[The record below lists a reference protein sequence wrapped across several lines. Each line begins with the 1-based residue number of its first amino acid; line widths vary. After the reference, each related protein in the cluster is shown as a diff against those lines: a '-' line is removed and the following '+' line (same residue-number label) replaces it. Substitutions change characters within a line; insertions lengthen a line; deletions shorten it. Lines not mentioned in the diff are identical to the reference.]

1 MATLN
6 TKTSVVDYLKSV
18 GKDSS
23 LSSRIS
29 LGKQYGVDYSATK
42 DNYATE
48 NQALL
53 KALTTPKAGGATDTT
68 KKDITTV
75 NNTTDAYNF
84 INGTQDK
91 DFSNA
96 SKVDDP
102 AVKGGTT
109 DYEDLIST
117 FKETITGGTEKPETP
132 NFLET
137 YQDYRNSYG
146 ITDLESSLNTL
157 KEKKQAILDAVDNLN
172 YDEEGKPVALNVIT
186 GRQTEEQRQANR
198 ELQTI
203 ERQIEN
209 TANQL
214 NTKYSIVDSL
224 MTYTKLDY
232 DTAIDTYDSQ
242 FSQNLQ
248 LFNTVKGIVDSQKSD
263 KENEEDTARAN
274 LQIIYNGLT
283 SGAIDNT
290 AITSDMKATITKL
303 ELQSGLPVGF
313 YESLQNKNPKSDILS
328 TTTRE
333 TNGTKYADVILK
345 NADGSLSTKSI
356 TLGNV
361 DVGGKGDLSYTELLT
376 QARAKVAPQIQAV
389 RGADGYVAPENY
401 QKARDAW
408 VGSGLSAED
417 FDKSF
422 KQYANPESYE
432 KLGLSF

>member
-1 MATLN
+1 MATKN
-6 TKTSVVDYLKSV
+6 DPNSIVDYLKSQ

-23 LSSRIS
+23 LSSRIA
-29 LGKQYGVDYSATK
+29 LGKQYGVDYSVTK
-42 DNYATE
+42 DKYATE

-53 KALTTPKAGGATDTT
+53 KALKTPVAGGSTDTT
-68 KKDITTV
+68 KKDVTNV
-75 NNTTDAYNF
+75 NNTTDAFNF
-84 INGTQDK
+84 INGSQDK

-96 SKVDDP
+96 SSVDDP
-102 AVKGGTT
+102 AVKGGSN
-109 DYEDLIST
+109 DYTDLIAT
-117 FKETITGGTEKPETP
+117 FKDSITGGKEKPETP
-132 NFLET
+132 SYLET
-137 YQDYRNSYG
+137 YKDYRQSYG
-146 ITDLESSLNTL
+146 ITDLETELTDL
-157 KEKKQAILDAVDNLN
+157 KSKKQAILDTVDALN

-198 ELQTI
+198 EIQTI
-203 ERQIEN
+203 ERSIEN

-232 DTAIDTYDSQ
+232 DTAINTYDSQ
-242 FSQNLQ
+242 FTQNLN

-263 KENEEDTARAN
+263 KEKKEDNSRAN
-274 LQIIYNGLT
+274 LQIIYNGLS
-283 SGAIDNT
+283 SGSIDNS
-290 AITSDMKATITKL
+290 AITADMKTTITKL

-313 YESLQNKNPKSDILS
+313 YQSLQNKNPKSDILS

-333 TNGTKYADVILK
+333 SNGTKYADVILK
-345 NADGSLSTKSI
+345 NSDGSLSTKSI

-361 DVGGKGDLSYTELLT
+361 DVGSGGDLSYTELLT

-389 RGADGYVAPENY
+389 RGGDGYVAPENY